1 MCSLGEAVVLAAD
14 ILLTA
19 VIISSDGP
27 KEASQTPLGEVADN
41 SESIQG
47 MGRVGRDQE
56 CKNTERKNHF

>member
-1 MCSLGEAVVLAAD
+1 MCSLGDAVVLAAN

-19 VIISSDGP
+19 VIRSSDGP

-41 SESIQG
+41 SEPIQG
-47 MGRVGRDQE
+47 MGRIGRDQE